1 MSNIQCTIS
10 NSVKSKDSDTKDIE
24 DIDEES
30 ILAKIKR
37 LKIEENHLMQAI
49 RKHSYSFRDADD
61 VATVRVNYDSQSN
74 KNNLEKSIRELKDM
88 FVEIRMCTN
97 SSEILRS
104 IDIHE
109 IKTTIVEFEKR
120 LKSFTL
126 NLRSEM
132 VEIKN
137 DENQILAEMKQNSNI
152 TNKIRIP
159 KSHLHSATY
168 KDMVPSP
175 VKLFMNSPFKCPA
188 VQEFQEFI
196 ANSKNRH
203 GGWNEYYHNIFVKTW
218 MKYFRLN
225 SVDDFDMFV
234 SSLESSEY
242 FNDFLF
248 ELQEKLQVFKMDDII
263 SHFKWYAKFVYL
275 KENQQK
281 AINKWKTKRNLVKQ
295 SSKMEFD
302 KRAQIDLQR
311 CTSARENSDTI
322 IDEGNRWDLVKESM
336 DSIMREPEN
345 PNGLHKDEKDTSVT
359 DLMANLF
366 NKERKLN
373 DYRRPT
379 AQWINRCKTTE
390 EKQNCFN
397 NETALET
404 ISKRGVPS
412 WRTNL

>member
-311 CTSARENSDTI
+311 CTRISLKNLWIQLCEN
-322 IDEGNRWDLVKESM
+322 
-336 DSIMREPEN
+336 
-345 PNGLHKDEKDTSVT
+345 
-359 DLMANLF
+359 
-366 NKERKLN
+366 RKI
-373 DYRRPT
+373 RMGCIKMKKI
-379 AQWINRCKTTE
+379 Q
-390 EKQNCFN
+390 
-397 NETALET
+397 ALLT
-404 ISKRGVPS
+404 
-412 WRTNL
+412 